1 MNSLKI
7 CFLVI
12 VSLCIVYQFLICKPS
27 NKDLSNESKLKLWYV
42 FIRLLRGV
50 VKMKC
55 KKVKFKVDGVSC
67 LDCFSSLLETMER
80 VAGIAE
86 TSIELDSKIA
96 TMHYEPNR
104 ISKEQIRSI
113 IETIP
118 QSDFRATLMI

>member
-1 MNSLKI
+1 
-7 CFLVI
+7 
-12 VSLCIVYQFLICKPS
+12 
-27 NKDLSNESKLKLWYV
+27 
-42 FIRLLRGV
+42 
-50 VKMKC
+50 MKC